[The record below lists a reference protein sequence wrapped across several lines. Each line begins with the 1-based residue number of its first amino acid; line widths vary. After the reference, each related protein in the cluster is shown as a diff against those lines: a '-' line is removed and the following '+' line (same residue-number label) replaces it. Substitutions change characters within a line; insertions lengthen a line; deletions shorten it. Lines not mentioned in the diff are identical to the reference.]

1 MKRLFVLA
9 AVLLALLPDAG
20 RVRAQTAPAASG
32 GKIVVLDRVVAVIN
46 GEAILQSDVDE
57 EMHFAALE
65 PFQSDVAGEK
75 GTDTRQFALRRLISR
90 SLIEQQMKEQQQFN
104 IDVSDTDVQ
113 KSLDE
118 LRSHLPICA
127 KYNCKTIEGWD
138 AFLDVNGLTND
149 EVIDHWRQRL
159 AILRF
164 IDQRFRTGIRISE
177 NSIEDYYAKSVVPV
191 FAQQQQKAPPL
202 KDVSARIQDV
212 LLEQQVNLLLQDWLK
227 SLQDEGSVRII
238 DPAYAGAVDLTPGSQ
253 MGGKE

>member
-1 MKRLFVLA
+1 MKRLLMFA
-9 AVLLALLPDAG
+9 AILLALMPDG
-20 RVRAQTAPAASG
+20 RACAQTAPAANG

-65 PFQSDVAGEK
+65 PFQTGEGT

-104 IDVSDTDVQ
+104 IDVTDADVL

-118 LRSHLPICA
+118 LRSHLPVCL
-127 KYNCKTIEGWD
+127 KFNCKTADGWD
-138 AFLDVNGLTND
+138 KFLDANDLTNE

-159 AILRF
+159 TILRF
-164 IDQRFRTGIRISE
+164 IDQRFRAGIRISE
-177 NSIEDYYAKSVVPV
+177 ESIEEYYAKSVVPV

-212 LLEQQVNLLLQDWLK
+212 LLEQQVNMLLQDWLK

-238 DPAYAGAVDLTPGSQ
+238 DPAYASAVDLTPGSQ